1 MKWEFSPLWSKKQVE
16 SEETVVQ
23 VCVGGLLRL
32 GGDSGWRFVSKSEGD
47 RLCAKGKLDVS
58 S

>member
-1 MKWEFSPLWSKKQVE
+1 M
-16 SEETVVQ
+16 VQ

-47 RLCAKGKLDVS
+47 RFCAKGKLDVS